1 LGAMLSRQVID
12 LFTALGGQRM
22 QWDLAV
28 YLNRIIF
35 PAVFFIGLAAV
46 AAAILHSFQVF
57 AISASASILFNL
69 VFIAFSLGAVYRP
82 ILRWTPGAYRS
93 PAVALAVGIL
103 VGGAAM
109 VAVQIPALRVRGMR
123 FPVSVSFADSGV
135 RRVGRLLGP
144 SFFGMGVY
152 QINLLV
158 DTVFATSSRMPSGSV
173 TALYVAD
180 RVMQLALG
188 SYAVAISTVLLPTMA
203 HQVVAGKYE
212 EMKHTFGFSL
222 RIVSF
227 ITIPAAVGL
236 ILLRRPIVQVL
247 FQHGQFVGQST
258 SLTAHALLYYSLGLP
273 AYAAVKLITSMYYA
287 TQDTMTPAR
296 VGAYAL
302 GTNLVL
308 NSAFLL
314 FLFRYLSNGSP
325 ALASSLSAYFNFV
338 LLFVIFRK
346 RYGRLGAR
354 GVAGSISKMV
364 VCALAMAAASY
375 AALRFSNFG
384 VRHLLAQTGL
394 LAAIILVSVTVYF
407 GLAWLLRCEEL
418 SEFLLLLRRA
428 EPGAAAVA
436 EIGV

>member
-1 LGAMLSRQVID
+1 
-12 LFTALGGQRM
+12 
-22 QWDLAV
+22 
-28 YLNRIIF
+28 
-35 PAVFFIGLAAV
+35 
-46 AAAILHSFQVF
+46 
-57 AISASASILFNL
+57 
-69 VFIAFSLGAVYRP
+69 
-82 ILRWTPGAYRS
+82 
-93 PAVALAVGIL
+93 
-103 VGGAAM
+103 
-109 VAVQIPALRVRGMR
+109 
-123 FPVSVSFADSGV
+123 
-135 RRVGRLLGP
+135 
-144 SFFGMGVY
+144 
-152 QINLLV
+152 
-158 DTVFATSSRMPSGSV
+158 
-173 TALYVAD
+173 
-180 RVMQLALG
+180 
-188 SYAVAISTVLLPTMA
+188 VLLPTMS

-364 VCALAMAAASY
+364 VCAVAMAAALY